1 MTLAL
6 LCVRPR
12 QRAILHMLLACL
24 CSGWIY
30 CVAVAADVPLD
41 SLSQA
46 VVDSLAHPP
55 RTAPTELLD
64 AAIKA
69 SDVEASGVAKDYFK
83 KLADVLEAA
92 GDKRLDLLADLGD
105 FADSGS
111 LLRLQRTLGPSDP
124 SVGPIVAAISE
135 ASRLRRRDPNRLSRA
150 AQDLR
155 AGSYAVRLA
164 AIDQLARARVDALP
178 VLVDLLQTDDP
189 AGQQARSLA
198 RGLVYD
204 LRNDAIQPLLTWLD
218 SDDLPHWPGV
228 IAAIDACQN
237 DAAYA
242 LLLAPAC
249 VPGTPPAAQERAI
262 AALVLHAQRCRQA
275 AGDWGD
281 GSVPQ
286 GGHERDVPDAS
297 AAIAIISQR
306 LDHVLTPAGLPST
319 DHLLPQ
325 TNERVERFFWNAA
338 ANQLVSVKL
347 TPRTAR
353 SLEASHLARDLLA
366 LGVSD
371 PDGVRLVLLSQLEEM
386 LVTFENQVGGPA
398 EIPAENPVQD
408 LEKANDPAKDLARGP
423 TQDLGTL
430 IKQIDPKQLEA
441 ALTGPDGLDPIVV
454 AEVLS
459 MALEREMP
467 EAAAAAIHVLENA
480 YAHERNG
487 STTTLPPTTRKLLV
501 HLLDASDDTLAYA
514 AARSLVLS
522 AGDPPYA
529 GSSRVLAV
537 LLRMATAHGTDRA
550 IIAHPD
556 VAVAQRL
563 AADVSRH
570 GYQTVRVSTGR
581 AAVLAARESCDTVLM
596 LLAARLTLPTV
607 METVQFIQQ
616 PGAGKSPPVMIV
628 VDPLDDDARGKK
640 LTRLI
645 LQAGDCP
652 GVAIVDG
659 LESFFQAPIDPDA
672 GQKQSSAR
680 FPEVLATISDPSAA
694 DPAVRQQRAA
704 ARLARARE
712 SLNLLA
718 LLAGR
723 GWDVRAAVPTA
734 RLALSHEL
742 LFPPALSLLSAVGS
756 AEAQQ
761 AILRQAAASD
771 LPRSARNAAGAAF
784 GDSVDAFGILLES
797 PDLLAAYRKYNRAP
811 DGNSREVSGAI
822 LNTLEATLHTLT
834 PTPADAAQSQSSR

>member
-6 LCVRPR
+6 LCVLPR
-12 QRAILHMLLACL
+12 QRAILQMLLACL
-24 CSGWIY
+24 CSGWMSF
-30 CVAVAADVPLD
+30 VAAVPDPPLD

-46 VVDSLAHPP
+46 VVDSLASPP
-55 RTAPTELLD
+55 RTTATELLD
-64 AAIKA
+64 AALKA

-83 KLADVLEAA
+83 KLVDVLEAA

-111 LLRLQRTLGPSDP
+111 LLRFQRTIGPSDP
-124 SVGPIVAAISE
+124 SVGPIVAAMSE
-135 ASRLRRRDPNRLSRA
+135 ASRLRHRDPKRLSRA
-150 AQDLR
+150 AEDLR
-155 AGSYAVRLA
+155 AGSYAMRLA
-164 AIDQLARARVDALP
+164 AIDQLAHARVDALP

-189 AGQQARSLA
+189 AGQQARGLA
-198 RGLVYD
+198 RALVYD

-218 SDDLPHWPGV
+218 SDDLAHWPGV
-228 IAAIDACQN
+228 IAAIDACQADN
-237 DAAYA
+237 AYA
-242 LLLAPAC
+242 FLLAPAC

-262 AALVLHAQRCRQA
+262 TALTLHAQRCRQA
-275 AGDWGD
+275 TGDWVD

-286 GGHERDVPDAS
+286 GWDGRDVPDAA
-297 AAIAIISQR
+297 AAIAIVSQR
-306 LDHVLTPAGLPST
+306 LDQVLTPAGLPPT

-325 TNERVERFFWNAA
+325 TNETVERFFWNAA

-353 SLEASHLARDLLA
+353 SLEASHLARDMLA
-366 LGVSD
+366 LSVSD
-371 PDGVRLVLLSQLEEM
+371 PNGVRLVLLSQLEET
-386 LVTFENQVGGPA
+386 LVTFENQAGVPA
-398 EIPAENPVQD
+398 EIPADNPVQD
-408 LEKANDPAKDLARGP
+408 LAKAKDPAKDRARGP
-423 TQDLGTL
+423 TKDLGTL
-430 IKQIDPKQLEA
+430 TNQIDPKQLEA
-441 ALTGPDGLDPIVV
+441 ALTGPDGLDPMVV

-480 YAHERNG
+480 YAHAPNG
-487 STTTLPPTTRKLLV
+487 SIATLPPTTRKLLV

-514 AARSLVLS
+514 AARALVLS

-537 LLRMATAHGTDRA
+537 LLRTATARGTDRA

-581 AAVLAARESCDTVLM
+581 AAVLAARESCDTVLV

-659 LESFFQAPIDPDA
+659 LESFFQATVNPDTA
-672 GQKQSSAR
+672 QKQSSAR
-680 FPEVLATISDPSAA
+680 FPEVLATITDPSVA
-694 DPAVRQQRAA
+694 DQAVRQQRAGE
-704 ARLARARE
+704 RLARARQ

-718 LLAGR
+718 LLAAR
-723 GWDVRAAVPTA
+723 GWDVSAAVPTA
-734 RLALSHEL
+734 SLALSHEL

-761 AILRQAAASD
+761 AILRQAYASD
-771 LPRSARNAAGAAF
+771 LPQPARNAAGAAF
-784 GDSVDAFGILLES
+784 GDSVDTFGILLES
-797 PDLLAAYRKYNRAP
+797 HDLLAAYRKYNRAP
-811 DGNSREVSGAI
+811 DVDSREVSGAI
-822 LNTLEATLHTLT
+822 LNTLEATLHTLH